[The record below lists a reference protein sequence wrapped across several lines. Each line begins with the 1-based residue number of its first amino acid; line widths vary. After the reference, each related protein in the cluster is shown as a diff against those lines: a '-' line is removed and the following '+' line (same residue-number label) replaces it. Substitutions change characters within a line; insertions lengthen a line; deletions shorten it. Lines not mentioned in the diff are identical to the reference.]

1 MLKDHIKNIV
11 QFISKRQKVVI
22 KGEVVLSQKQH
33 DQIRELYKK
42 SNIRTTKLL
51 SINLG
56 KLGYAVEDP

>member
-1 MLKDHIKNIV
+1 M
-11 QFISKRQKVVI
+11 I